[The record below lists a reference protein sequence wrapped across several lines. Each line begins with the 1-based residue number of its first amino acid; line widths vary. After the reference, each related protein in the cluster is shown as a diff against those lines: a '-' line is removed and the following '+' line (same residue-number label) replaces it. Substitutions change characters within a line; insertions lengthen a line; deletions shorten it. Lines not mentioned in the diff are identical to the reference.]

1 MKIVM
6 SKFPYLSSQKE
17 GITNLKKI
25 IALLSNRKQ
34 YLGENKA
41 SLSPYEQNEQEILLW
56 KTNKELS
63 SAYKDL
69 SDREIKFK
77 ELHTF
82 YSDFLDEVS
91 KNFEAIMKEAK
102 KRKDTNEKIK
112 EQLDSFKTIDFEDNW
127 EAKIHLYHK
136 LKELLEYKPKTLS
149 KA

>member
-17 GITNLKKI
+17 GIQNLKKI
-25 IALLSNRKQ
+25 IELLSNRKK
-34 YLGENKA
+34 LIGENKA
-41 SLSPYEQNEQEILLW
+41 ELSLYEKNEQEILLW
-56 KTNKELS
+56 KTNKELA

-82 YSDFLDEVS
+82 YSDFLDEAS
-91 KNFEAIMKEAK
+91 KNFDAVIKEAK
-102 KRKDTNEKIK
+102 KQKDSEEKIK
-112 EQLDSFKTIDFEDNW
+112 EQLDSFKAIDFEENW

-136 LKELLEYKPKTLS
+136 LKELLKFKPTTLS

>member
-17 GITNLKKI
+17 GIQNLKKI
-25 IALLSNRKQ
+25 VELMNNRKK
-34 YLGENKA
+34 LIGENKS
-41 SLSPYEQNEQEILLW
+41 SLNPYEQNEQEILLW

-77 ELHTF
+77 ELHNF
-82 YSDFLDEVS
+82 YSEFLDEVS
-91 KNFEAIMKEAK
+91 KNFDAIMKEAK
-102 KRKDTNEKIK
+102 KQKDANEKIK
-112 EQLDSFKTIDFEDNW
+112 EQLESFKTIDFEENW

-136 LKELLEYKPKTLS
+136 LKELLEYKPTTLS